1 MLLIPLMY
9 ILLFWEIISDFML
22 VLKIFAIITIISFVL
37 NHVENKPL
45 AAILILA
52 ISWFVVFEY
61 WQFFGGIYLLYAL
74 ITLGIS
80 GMLVDFFF
88 ISGMAGDRVPQQA
101 ADDNSPVSSSLDLAQ
116 RRERL
121 EAARRMHAVRK
132 RPGGMM
138 R

>member
-1 MLLIPLMY
+1 MLWLTLLN

-37 NHVENKPL
+37 NHVESKPL
-45 AAILILA
+45 AAILIVA
-52 ISWFVVFEY
+52 ISWFVVFEW
-61 WQFFGGIYLLYAL
+61 WQFFGGIYLLYTL

-88 ISGMAGDRVPQQA
+88 ISGMAGDRTPQQV

-116 RRERL
+116 RKERL
-121 EAARRMHAVRK
+121 EAARRIHAMKK